1 VDISPY
7 SFFKDDDV
15 FVLWQW
21 SWIDNH
27 PSISP
32 SPIPHSNSC
41 TPDLNLDTQASSDL
55 DDEISAITH
64 NDDGIPAITHTVIF
78 KCIGAHKETE
88 YQDQLE
94 LAKKNLKDGNS
105 VAVKLNPEPDNRCN
119 SKAI

>member
-1 VDISPY
+1 MDINPY
-7 SFFKDDDV
+7 TFFKDDDV

-21 SWIDNH
+21 SWLI
-27 PSISP
+27 I
-32 SPIPHSNSC
+32 
-41 TPDLNLDTQASSDL
+41 
-55 DDEISAITH
+55 
-64 NDDGIPAITHTVIF
+64 IPAHHHYQSQTDAKATSDSDDDDIPVITHTVIF

>member
-1 VDISPY
+1 MYVQLYIIHIHDIILCLLTYIQKEEFCRSVDISPY

-55 DDEISAITH
+55 DDEISAIIR
-64 NDDGIPAITHTVIF
+64 NDDGIPAITHTVVF
-78 KCIGAHKETE
+78 KCIGAT
-88 YQDQLE
+88 
-94 LAKKNLKDGNS
+94 KNLSTKTS
-105 VAVKLNPEPDNRCN
+105 
-119 SKAI
+119 